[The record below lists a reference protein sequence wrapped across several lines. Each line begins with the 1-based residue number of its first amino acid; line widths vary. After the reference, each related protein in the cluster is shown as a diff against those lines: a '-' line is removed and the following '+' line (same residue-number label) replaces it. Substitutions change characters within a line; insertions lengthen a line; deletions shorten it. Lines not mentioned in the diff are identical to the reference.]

1 MGYEYSWWRHL
12 HPNKREYAFPHAI
25 KNLNEIRTPTLVIT
39 AEYDLEICKRVA
51 ALLGK
56 EIPNARLI
64 SIPDAG
70 HIMNMDNPK
79 EFNKAIAKFVDQVKP

>member
-1 MGYEYSWWRHL
+1 MGRNKYVDN
-12 HPNKREYAFPHAI
+12 NKREYAFPQAI

-56 EIPNARLI
+56 EIPDARLI

-79 EFNKAIAKFVDQVKP
+79 EFNKVIAKFVDQVKP